1 MGRRLLLA
9 SLLGL
14 VAACGGGN
22 SNDGG
27 VDAAA
32 GLQVMTTGGPILGKD
47 LGTGVHAFL
56 GIPYAAPPV
65 GANRWRAPQPVTPW
79 TEVRDARMLGS
90 QCPQSIGFNGP
101 GGLEDCLYLN
111 VWVPPHATA
120 ATGAPVFVWIHG
132 GAFLFGSGGDA
143 VYDGAKLAATYGVV
157 VVTLNYR
164 LGMLGFLAHPA
175 LDAEDTVT
183 HTSGNYGIEDQLAAL
198 QWVHAN
204 IAAFDGRPT
213 SVTLAGESAGGYSVC
228 THYASARTTDLF
240 QAAISESGV
249 CASFTAPHADAIAGG
264 PILAAKVGCT
274 QTDNAAL
281 LTCLR
286 AVSSDAILAALKTPI
301 TSQSPGGTLFD
312 PTTPLL
318 WPNDDGVAYP
328 TTMAAALAAPP
339 AKRPLLLGT
348 NHDEGTL
355 FVSSLFAQPV
365 ADEAE
370 YRTAL
375 AVRFAATDVD
385 AIVSHYPVAS
395 YPSANDALAA
405 VVGDGLFVCP
415 ARRDARA
422 VTAAGATVYRYT
434 FQQALESPLIPALGV
449 PHSAEVPFVF
459 GNDDY
464 ILGSIGASGASVAA
478 YMQQAWTR
486 FAGQGDPNSRFD
498 NGGSGEGAG
507 LTPSWP
513 TYDAATDPYV
523 VLDTPV
529 TTAKGLE
536 TAVCD
541 FWDTRTVKL

>member
-1 MGRRLLLA
+1 MVRRVALA
-9 SLLGL
+9 CVLGL
-14 VAACGGGN
+14 AACGGGN
-22 SNDGG
+22 PTDAGG
-27 VDAAA
+27 DAATS
-32 GLQVMTTGGPILGKD
+32 LQVMTTAGPVLGKD
-47 LGTGVHAFL
+47 LGNGVHAFL

-65 GANRWRAPQPVTPW
+65 GANRWRSPQPVTPW

-90 QCPQSIGFNGP
+90 QCPQSIGFSGP

-111 VWVPPHATA
+111 VWTPPLFVANKTW
-120 ATGAPVFVWIHG
+120 PVFVWIHG

-143 VYDGAKLAATYGVV
+143 VYDGAKLAQYGMV

-175 LDAEDTVT
+175 LDAEDTVH

-204 IAAFDGRPT
+204 IAAFDGRPE

-240 QAAISESGV
+240 HAAISESGV
-249 CASFTAPHADAIAGG
+249 CASFTAPHADALAGG
-264 PILAAKVGCT
+264 PVLAAKVGCT

-286 AVSSDAILAALKTPI
+286 AVSSDAMLAALKTPI

-339 AKRPLLLGT
+339 AKRSLILGT

-365 ADEAE
+365 TDEAE

-385 AIVSHYPVAS
+385 AIVAHYPVAS

-434 FQQALESPLIPALGV
+434 FQQALESPLQPALGV

-459 GNDDY
+459 GNDNY
-464 ILGSIGASGASVAA
+464 ILGSIGHSGAGVAA

-486 FAGQGDPNSRFD
+486 FAGLGDPNSRFD
-498 NGGSGEGAG
+498 SIGSGEGPG
-507 LTPSWP
+507 LEPPWP
-513 TYDAATDPYV
+513 IYDAATDPYV
-523 VLDTPV
+523 VLDSPV
-529 TTAKGLE
+529 TTAAGLK
-536 TAVCD
+536 TDVCD
-541 FWDTRTVKL
+541 FWDTRAVKL